1 MIIRMEFQKSYKM
14 RLYFEYKLKNPPQK
28 DETGGTNQ
36 FNYFRNDNFEKEK
49 LQMALAISFTRMI
62 NLLPL
67 IN

>member
-1 MIIRMEFQKSYKM
+1 MEFQKSYKM

-36 FNYFRNDNFEKEK
+36 FNYFRNDNFEKKK
-49 LQMALAISFTRMI
+49 LQMALAISLTGI
-62 NLLPL
+62 NLFLP